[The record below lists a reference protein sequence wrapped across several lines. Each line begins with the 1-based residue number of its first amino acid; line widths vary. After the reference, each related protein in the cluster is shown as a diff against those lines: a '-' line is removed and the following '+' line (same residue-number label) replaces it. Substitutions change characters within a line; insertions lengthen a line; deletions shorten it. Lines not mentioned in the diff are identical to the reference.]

1 MSSVVW
7 YKHIIHVKSVKK
19 KSKPEQF
26 EVFDMV
32 RFIFNLKRRGRMNA
46 SPEKKH
52 PG

>member
-19 KSKPEQF
+19 SKPEQF
-26 EVFDMV
+26 EVFYMV
-32 RFIFNLKRRGRMNA
+32 RFIFNLKHRESMNA